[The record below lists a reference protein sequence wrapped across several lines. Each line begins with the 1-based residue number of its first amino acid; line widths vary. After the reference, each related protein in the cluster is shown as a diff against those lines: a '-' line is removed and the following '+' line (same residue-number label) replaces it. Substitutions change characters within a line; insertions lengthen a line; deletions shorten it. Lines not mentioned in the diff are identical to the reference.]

1 MNYLSLQWFYAIIIS
16 HIINYID
23 FLQVNWIIWE
33 KLQFVYLKHS
43 FQIYPLWW
51 EWTPHR
57 WESDQW
63 EIHKPIWLG
72 PRWFCIWWCN
82 IFINTAIPQ
91 IIIWIQNCASKTD
104 AQNNLNFYADSKYN
118 NVDKD
123 WIDVKSNN
131 YFSNEEFQENS
142 GPPKV
147 DLLSPSVI
155 VIIEQE
161 SNDVKKS
168 SVSLCY
174 QSSDKKLQV
183 ANETLEWSRL
193 N

>member
-1 MNYLSLQWFYAIIIS
+1 M
-16 HIINYID
+16 D
-23 FLQVNWIIWE
+23 
-33 KLQFVYLKHS
+33 
-43 FQIYPLWW
+43 P
-51 EWTPHR
+51 
-57 WESDQW
+57 
-63 EIHKPIWLG
+63 
-72 PRWFCIWWCN
+72 
-82 IFINTAIPQ
+82 
-91 IIIWIQNCASKTD
+91 NCASKTD

-168 SVSLCY
+168 YVSLCY
-174 QSSDKKLQV
+174 RSSDKKLQV
-183 ANETLEWSRL
+183 TNETLK
-193 N
+193 

>member
-1 MNYLSLQWFYAIIIS
+1 M
-16 HIINYID
+16 
-23 FLQVNWIIWE
+23 
-33 KLQFVYLKHS
+33 
-43 FQIYPLWW
+43 
-51 EWTPHR
+51 
-57 WESDQW
+57 
-63 EIHKPIWLG
+63 
-72 PRWFCIWWCN
+72 
-82 IFINTAIPQ
+82 
-91 IIIWIQNCASKTD
+91 
-104 AQNNLNFYADSKYN
+104 NFYADSKYN

-147 DLLSPSVI
+147 DLVSPRVI

-168 SVSLCY
+168 YVSLCY

-183 ANETLEWSRL
+183 ANETLE
-193 N
+193 